1 MSKSAAKAK
10 RSGPEGFT
18 VSHARDGGFK
28 SGGLRQKF
36 EYRDLDIAAA
46 TAGRFHAQVIRIG
59 GTGQRLAAE
68 HWHELEFQLVYILQ
82 GWIAFDYEGVGEVR
96 LEAGDC
102 VNQPPGIRHSVL
114 GHSPDL
120 ELLEVTSPA
129 DFTTT
134 ESEAADS

>member
-1 MSKSAAKAK
+1 MSKSAAKSNQSA
-10 RSGPEGFT
+10 PEGFT
-18 VSHARDGGFK
+18 ISRARDGGFE

-46 TAGRFHAQVIRIG
+46 TKGRFHAHVVRIG
-59 GTGQRLAAE
+59 GTGQQLAAE
-68 HWHELEFQLVYILQ
+68 HWHELDFQLVYILQ
-82 GWIAFDYEGVGEVR
+82 GWISFDYDGVGEVR

-102 VNQPPGIRHSVL
+102 VHQPPGIHHAVL

-134 ESEAADS
+134 EG

>member
-1 MSKSAAKAK
+1 MPKSAAKPK
-10 RSGPEGFT
+10 QTKPEGFT
-18 VSHARDGGFK
+18 ISKASDGGFK
-28 SGGLRQKF
+28 GGGLRQKF
-36 EYRDLDIAAA
+36 EYRDLDIAEA
-46 TAGRFHAQVIRIG
+46 TGGRFHAQVIRIG
-59 GTGQRLAAE
+59 GTGQQLAAE
-68 HWHELEFQLVYILQ
+68 HWHELDFQLVYILQ

-102 VNQPPGIRHSVL
+102 VNQPSGIRHSVL

-129 DFTTT
+129 DFATT